1 MVTAGPST
9 MRRIFRSWSRLTSY
23 GLHFITAEVLVVE
36 AFQPAPQFVV
46 IHLVGNRSGQFRR
59 FEHGLLHVD
68 GAIQAER
75 QGERVAGA
83 RIHADQ
89 LAVAVQPDHRVE
101 GIVLELGDHHL
112 AHARAETQQQGLDE
126 VVGHGPRRR
135 DLFDFERDGIR
146 LIYADPDGEHGVAID
161 VLEDD
166 NGHVGDGIHHKPA
179 DFHFDF
185 HIVAALPHPDY
196 TTNYTSDALSPT
208 SELGPARVTR
218 TEMYLPARSFPFV
231 SGSASGCEK
240 LRVRLQVVR
249 PIHWPSA

>member
-1 MVTAGPST
+1 METAGPST

-135 DLFDFERDGIR
+135 DRSTPYRDW
-146 LIYADPDGEHGVAID
+146 
-161 VLEDD
+161 
-166 NGHVGDGIHHKPA
+166 PA
-179 DFHFDF
+179 D
-185 HIVAALPHPDY
+185 
-196 TTNYTSDALSPT
+196 SPT
-208 SELGPARVTR
+208 GLWPASVGPGTR
-218 TEMYLPARSFPFV
+218 RLPGGRSP
-231 SGSASGCEK
+231 
-240 LRVRLQVVR
+240 R
-249 PIHWPSA
+249 PP